1 MIRRILRIFLRILLF
16 GAGLVFSLVLLMLF
30 VIFLF
35 GVIYVF
41 SIPSMFRVK
50 EVVITRRYI
59 INPNWRKNLPNNG
72 VTIYKLHLA
81 DSSRPIIVDSIF
93 RSRDPEYD
101 PLKVFVRDTCTWFES
116 SNIPY
121 NGTSFRKRKIY
132 FDRPNGFKWLVHSC
146 DSLDSTYH
154 KTSWWHPGAKFK
166 PPIPADD
173 SIEGRRL
180 PPIPADDSIE
190 GRRLPQIFYTKR
202 DTIGAL
208 ELNRWYA
215 FEDLTGWGHIYFVYV
230 DSTGRTT
237 RRGILLP
244 WVKLF

>member
-50 EVVITRRYI
+50 KVVITRRYI
-59 INPNWRKNLPNNG
+59 INPNWSKNLPNNP

-81 DSSRPIIVDSIF
+81 DSSRPIIVDSIIW
-93 RSRDPEYD
+93 SRNPEYD
-101 PLKVFVRDTCTWFES
+101 PFKAFVRDTCTWFES
-116 SNIPY
+116 SNILY

-132 FDRPNGFKWLVHSC
+132 FDRPNGFKWEVYSC
-146 DSLDSTYH
+146 DSLDSTYRQS
-154 KTSWWHPGAKFK
+154 SWSPPPAKFER
-166 PPIPADD
+166 PTPADD
-173 SIEGRRL
+173 SIGRR
-180 PPIPADDSIE
+180 
-190 GRRLPQIFYTKR
+190 RRPQVFYTKR

-215 FEDLTGWGHIYFVYV
+215 FEGLTWLGHIYFVYV
-230 DSTGRTT
+230 DSTGCTRVVRT
-237 RRGILLP
+237 LP
-244 WVKLF
+244 PWFKPI

>member
-101 PLKVFVRDTCTWFES
+101 PLKVFVRDTCTWFFVPFE
-116 SNIPY
+116 IPY
-121 NGTSFRKRKIY
+121 NGKSFRKRKIY

-154 KTSWWHPGAKFK
+154 KFWWWHVSPGFFDR
-166 PPIPADD
+166 PRDD
-173 SIEGRRL
+173 SIEGRR
-180 PPIPADDSIE
+180 
-190 GRRLPQIFYTKR
+190 RPQGFYTKR

-208 ELNRWYA
+208 ELNSWYA
-215 FEDLTGWGHIYFVYV
+215 FENLTSWHHIYFVYV
-230 DSTGRTT
+230 DSTGGT
-237 RRGILLP
+237 RWVRILPP
-244 WVKLF
+244 WVKPF

>member
-132 FDRPNGFKWLVHSC
+132 FDRPNGFKWWVYSC

-154 KTSWWHPGAKFK
+154 KSSWSPPPAKFERRV
-166 PPIPADD
+166 PADDDD
-173 SIEGRRL
+173 SIEGRR
-180 PPIPADDSIE
+180 
-190 GRRLPQIFYTKR
+190 RPQVFYTKR

-215 FEDLTGWGHIYFVYV
+215 FQGLTSLGHIYFVYV
-230 DSTGRTT
+230 DSTGCTRVVRT
-237 RRGILLP
+237 LP
-244 WVKLF
+244 PWFKPI

>member
-1 MIRRILRIFLRILLF
+1 MIRRILRIFLF
-16 GAGLVFSLVLLMLF
+16 GASLVLLMFF

-35 GVIYVF
+35 EVIFVF
-41 SIPSMFRVK
+41 LVFHVK
-50 EVVITRRYI
+50 KVVITRRYI
-59 INPNWRKNLPNNG
+59 INRNWSNTCGPCNH

-93 RSRDPEYD
+93 CSRNPEYN
-101 PLKVFVRDTCTWFES
+101 PLKTFVRDTCTWFEVYG
-116 SNIPY
+116 IPY

-132 FDRPNGFKWLVHSC
+132 FDRPNGFKWKVYSC

-154 KTSWWHPGAKFK
+154 KTSRWPVIAKFK
-166 PPIPADD
+166 RLTPADD
-173 SIEGRRL
+173 SIEGRR
-180 PPIPADDSIE
+180 
-190 GRRLPQIFYTKR
+190 RPQVFYTKR

-215 FEDLTGWGHIYFVYV
+215 FEGLTDLGYIYFVYV

-237 RRGILLP
+237 WMGILPP
-244 WVKLF
+244 WFKPI